1 MDSQSS
7 CKTLVTPWA
16 NTTGQNP
23 QDLTAVTRNLSGKS
37 LWHTHNS
44 CGINACFILG
54 DLNAKV
60 GSQQDGYI
68 TGKYGLTKETVT
80 EEVDM

>member
-1 MDSQSS
+1 M
-7 CKTLVTPWA
+7 
-16 NTTGQNP
+16 
-23 QDLTAVTRNLSGKS
+23 TRNLSGKS

-68 TGKYGLTKETVT
+68 TGKYGLTKETDRGSRHVEWT
-80 EEVDM
+80 QEYDMIDGNTWFQQHSKMVIQG